1 MRINQIAYEN
11 GNHWVFKKAQGHY
24 EIYKTGITHSTRCGI
39 VHYSDKPLYALERA
53 IIECDKR
60 EVTQ

>member
-1 MRINQIAYEN
+1 MITGKEKLEVLNKAESQDFPISYFFETNQT
-11 GNHWVFKKAQGHY
+11 KL
-24 EIYKTGITHSTRCGI
+24 I